1 MPSNPIAVPFSSN
14 QPPFQSAVVSVS
26 PTSDS
31 LERLRRKPSSANVR
45 RPKVL
50 HPIDNEDLRILL
62 LENIS
67 PDAVKTFQ
75 ANGWKVDHHTKAMS
89 ENDLVQQIG
98 NYHAIGIRSKTKIT
112 ERVIKAASKVWE
124 IRLDTSVS
132 SRVDVS
138 PLAPRYR
145 VLLHR
150 RKSSRPSHRREI
162 WYPRFQ
168 LSLLQLAFRSRTRH
182 IRDHCA
188 CATIL

>member
-1 MPSNPIAVPFSSN
+1 M
-14 QPPFQSAVVSVS
+14 
-26 PTSDS
+26 
-31 LERLRRKPSSANVR
+31 
-45 RPKVL
+45 

-124 IRLDTSVS
+124 IRLG
-132 SRVDVS
+132 
-138 PLAPRYR
+138 
-145 VLLHR
+145 R
-150 RKSSRPSHRREI
+150 RGFPVELMAH
-162 WYPRFQ
+162 P
-168 LSLLQLAFRSRTRH
+168 
-182 IRDHCA
+182 
-188 CATIL
+188 